1 MVGRIS
7 QNIITPCCLGAGE
20 GVVAGDRSA
29 TYIQTGSWFYSY
41 SPLHYFTR
49 PRGTVAV
56 TDTPQRL
63 STDPGAYQSQA
74 QPFIFGFL
82 RLFEKKLKYFEK
94 V

>member
-1 MVGRIS
+1 MS
-7 QNIITPCCLGAGE
+7 WLSGE
-20 GVVAGDRSA
+20 EVPVVRACGA
-29 TYIQTGSWFYSY
+29 TYVQTGSWFCSY

-82 RLFEKKLKYFEK
+82 RLLKKKFKIL
-94 V
+94 